1 MPQKNIKTIFFDYD
15 GTLHNGLKIYAPAF
29 RTAYAYLV
37 ENGFAHA
44 RDWTD
49 EEISYWLGFNPVDM
63 WNTFMP
69 DLDDK
74 TKTTCTDIISA
85 VMKSLTELGKAELYE
100 GSEEVLAYLKNK
112 GYRLV
117 FISNCKN
124 YYRDVHRKMFRLERY
139 FEDFIASEEYGF
151 LPKKEILA
159 SVKDKYEEGMAI
171 IGDRI
176 QDIDGGKENNFLT
189 VGCNYGYGSSEE
201 LQEADFV
208 IEDILELKNLF

>member
-37 ENGFAHA
+37 ENSFADA
-44 RDWTD
+44 RYWTD

-74 TKTTCTDIISA
+74 TKATCTDIISA

-151 LPKKEILA
+151 LPKNEILA
-159 SVKDKYEEGMAI
+159 SVKGKYEEGMAI

-176 QDIDGGKENNFLT
+176 QDIYAGKENNFLT
-189 VGCNYGYGSSEE
+189 VGCNYGYGSAEE
-201 LQEADFV
+201 LQDADFV
-208 IEDILELKNLF
+208 IEDVIELKDLF